1 MKTIIAK
8 MGAIATAL
16 IIALSAPAASMA
28 DDTAG
33 GIGGGGSNGT
43 LTGAIH
49 WKSIASD
56 EVGNPYKE
64 FLKRSGWDQATTES
78 QIRARAGNIDACRKS
93 KVIWYINHNATNKW
107 VFNYQYTA
115 THGSGWDNH
124 RNGSGTIEKPH
135 VKVGRVPTTSEI
147 DTFKNWDRTKNGHR
161 IDKKPGYTIIC
172 SGAFMPLPKKEVKM
186 TLTEYDTDVV
196 PHERKAIY
204 SYTTSVKPQ
213 NIAGKYDP
221 VGEQN
226 LTQQASLPVKTNF
239 GKLWDQVYRQEVKL
253 NKAQLDTAVNAAL
266 EKDKKIDHG
275 KLNLNAFNRTG
286 LAEGGILNVYEHA
299 TYATVKTNVSTLY
312 AIVSDCTTTQTWND
326 DLMKYNPS
334 TTECVKRAPRA
345 VSTSVS
351 MAAEAG
357 TQKNTGFYQIM
368 TTHNNHVGFSNLVK
382 SDSTIKLTGGGKL
395 DEQPNTESLTRG
407 TISSSAVSKK
417 YAQQPTVLD
426 FGDKNNTNTAKAAT
440 ATLGFYDKEA
450 AFICDNSTMTVNA
463 SKNGANRN
471 VYMSQVSA
479 NSDTTGA
486 ISGSQV
492 GNDFEY
498 FRDNDPSDVKVD
510 LWYPTDTN
518 VVSYNGHKALTTTVS
533 RWAEGTPGT
542 QSKSGGKFTMTTGK
556 EKLFTGSDQA
566 KNLRNWNT
574 DTFSNSTSTVLKG
587 QATDFKVSSTWAS
600 EAKLPQVLNFKYE
613 YAPTVSTE
621 VHGQNIGFGSGSSQA
636 LGQVIKVS
644 APMEGYCYSKFGA
657 TSNVYDTD
665 LMLKN
670 TGSGTKNELDGR
682 IAEGVNGKNGSSAA
696 DYDRNLVVRF
706 IRATTE

>member
-8 MGAIATAL
+8 LGAIATAL
-16 IIALSAPAASMA
+16 IIALSAPAAALA
-28 DDTAG
+28 DDTG
-33 GIGGGGSNGT
+33 GGVGGGGSTGS
-43 LTGAIH
+43 LTGKIH
-49 WKSIASD
+49 WKSIAYD
-56 EVGNPYKE
+56 QPGTAYQQ
-64 FLKRSGWDQATTES
+64 FLNRSGWDKATTES
-78 QIRARAGNIDACRKS
+78 QIRIRVDNIDVCKQS

-107 VFNYQYTA
+107 VFNYGYTP
-115 THGSGWDNH
+115 THGTAWNNH
-124 RNGSGTIEKPH
+124 HNGSGTIESPH
-135 VKVGRVPTTSEI
+135 VKIGRTPTTAEVN
-147 DTFKNWDRTKNGHR
+147 TFKNWDRTKNGGV

-172 SGAFMPLPKKEVKM
+172 SGSFMPPPVKESKTVI
-186 TLTEYDTDVV
+186 TEYETDEQA
-196 PHERKAIY
+196 HERKEIY

-213 NIAGKYDP
+213 LIDGKVDP
-221 VGEQN
+221 IGEQN
-226 LTQQASLPVKTNF
+226 LSQQVSLPKKTNF
-239 GKLWDQVYRQEVKL
+239 AALWDRVNRGEVKL
-253 NKAQLDTAVNAAL
+253 NKAQLESAVNAAL
-266 EKDKKIDHG
+266 EKDKKAEHA

-299 TYATVKTNVSTLY
+299 NYATIKTNISTLKM
-312 AIVSDCTTTQTWND
+312 IVSDCTVVHTWND
-326 DLMKYNPS
+326 VLMKYNPAK
-334 TTECVKRAPRA
+334 TTCVKRAPQV
-345 VSTSVS
+345 VSTSIAMS
-351 MAAEAG
+351 ASTN
-357 TQKNTGFYQIM
+357 TQKNTGFYQLM
-368 TTHNNHVGFSNLVK
+368 TTHNNSVGFQNLVK
-382 SDSTIKLTGGGKL
+382 SDNTIKLTGGGKL

-426 FGDKNNTNTAKAAT
+426 FGDKNNKNTAKAAT

-492 GNDFEY
+492 GNEFEY

-510 LWYPTDTN
+510 LWYPTETT

-542 QSKSGGKFTMTTGK
+542 QSKSGGKFTMTTDGQ
-556 EKLFTGSDQA
+556 KLFTGSDNP

-574 DTFSNSTSTVLKG
+574 DTFTNSTSTVLKG

-636 LGQVIKVS
+636 LGHVIKVS

-657 TSNVYDTD
+657 TSNVSDTD

-670 TGSGTKNELDGR
+670 TGSGTKNELDGK